1 MMISDDGGDKLFD
14 GIFYLLD
21 YLYCTVVVILI
32 LFFILLVSTSTERTT
47 VRTEAYARK
56 EVLEVRN
63 NVSEC

>member
-21 YLYCTVVVILI
+21 YLYCTVVILI
-32 LFFILLVSTSTERTT
+32 LFFILVRTCTERTT